1 MAPYLI
7 HITCIFQLL
16 ECLFICLAEPGHL
29 LKLDFRDKFDLESN
43 FNCTYDYLEIRDGGH
58 GFDRLINRYC
68 GNTFPPMII
77 STSRYLWLRF
87 VSDDTIEGAGFTAVY
102 ESIRSP
108 TGELLLLELF

>member
-1 MAPYLI
+1 MRSV
-7 HITCIFQLL
+7 LL
-16 ECLFICLAEPGHL
+16 SAEPGHL

-43 FNCTYDYLEIRDGGH
+43 YNCTYDYLEIRDGGH

-87 VSDDTIEGAGFTAVY
+87 VSDDTIEGGGFTAVY

-108 TGELLLLELF
+108 TGQFSKYIITHL